1 MDYCFT
7 LLLLETVSSTAW
19 ARILICLTC
28 NTLNIRSI
36 ASNIKLIRLALLRRP
51 LMLLGMKRPI
61 TTYSACLALGGG
73 LSVFDRYE
81 SRCGAHSEASS
92 AAPDRPRGPM
102 PGSRARC

>member
-28 NTLNIRSI
+28 NTLNIRST

-73 LSVFDRYE
+73 LSVFDRASA
-81 SRCGAHSEASS
+81 SRRSS
-92 AAPDRPRGPM
+92 FSNVFHAQQPPPTV
-102 PGSRARC
+102 